1 MNLKELFKNVAAQ
14 RKAEILRESLVTARE
29 AYSTAK
35 AKIIEHY
42 NKKRAEMHFSIK
54 DKVLL
59 TTKNIRTL
67 RTSKKLA
74 N

>member
-14 RKAEILRESLVTARE
+14 RKAEILRESLATARE
-29 AYSTAK
+29 VYSIAE
-35 AKIIEHY
+35 AKIIEYY
-42 NKKRAEMHFSIK
+42 NKKRVEIHFSIR

-67 RTSKKLA
+67 YTNKKLA